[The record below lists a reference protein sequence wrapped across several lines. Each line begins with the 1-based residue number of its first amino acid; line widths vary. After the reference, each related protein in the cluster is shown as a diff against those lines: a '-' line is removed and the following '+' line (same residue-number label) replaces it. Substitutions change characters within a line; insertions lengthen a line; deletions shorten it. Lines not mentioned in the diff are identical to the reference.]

1 MAQQI
6 VGNNFNCFDTLN
18 QVIRVGI
25 GYYLHIPNAFT
36 PDNNGLNEVW
46 KPSLRGIK
54 SYRLRIFNRWGQMV
68 FKSED
73 PNAGWSGD
81 NAPQGTYIVEI
92 SIINA
97 YDERITEKGTITLI
111 R

>member
-1 MAQQI
+1 
-6 VGNNFNCFDTLN
+6 
-18 QVIRVGI
+18 
-25 GYYLHIPNAFT
+25 
-36 PDNNGLNEVW
+36 
-46 KPSLRGIK
+46 
-54 SYRLRIFNRWGQMV
+54 MV

>member
-1 MAQQI
+1 
-6 VGNNFNCFDTLN
+6 
-18 QVIRVGI
+18 
-25 GYYLHIPNAFT
+25 
-36 PDNNGLNEVW
+36 
-46 KPSLRGIK
+46 
-54 SYRLRIFNRWGQMV
+54 MV

-73 PNAGWSGD
+73 PNSGWSGD